1 MSNKFREMSLESFC
15 DYVSANPGGARK
27 AFELRKKAGGDCG
40 GGKERV
46 VKVPV
51 ERVVY
56 KEVKVP
62 VEKVVEK
69 VIKVGGKEKDMG
81 WVKYPCMTLM
91 LLGVVAWTMG
101 PPDNVVATV
110 VKEVPV
116 EVVKEV
122 VVENPETKSQ
132 LRIVEARLADSERHN
147 TMMYHMNTIDNH
159 ALRTRIKLLERQI
172 DRGNY

>member
-1 MSNKFREMSLESFC
+1 MSNKFGEMSLEVFC

-46 VKVPV
+46 VEKKV
-51 ERVVY
+51 E
-56 KEVKVP
+56 VP
-62 VEKVVEK
+62 VEKVIYKERVVEK
-69 VIKVGGKEKDMG
+69 VIRGSRKEKVVR

-122 VVENPETKSQ
+122 MVENPDTKKQ
-132 LRIVEARLADSERHN
+132 LRIMEVRLANSERHN
-147 TMMYHMNTIDNH
+147 TMMMDMNRMDSND
-159 ALRTRIKLLERQI
+159 LMMQIKLLERRI

>member
-1 MSNKFREMSLESFC
+1 VSNKFSEMSLEVFC

-46 VKVPV
+46 VEKKV
-51 ERVVY
+51 E
-56 KEVKVP
+56 VP
-62 VEKVVEK
+62 VEKVIYKERVVEK
-69 VIKVGGKEKDMG
+69 VIRGSRKEKVVR

-122 VVENPETKSQ
+122 MVENPDTKKQ
-132 LRIVEARLADSERHN
+132 LRIMEVRLANSERHN
-147 TMMYHMNTIDNH
+147 TMMRDMNRMDSNE
-159 ALRTRIKLLERQI
+159 LMMQIKLLERRI

>member
-1 MSNKFREMSLESFC
+1 VSNKFGEMSLESFC

-51 ERVVY
+51 ER
-56 KEVKVP
+56 
-62 VEKVVEK
+62 VVEK